1 MPSSSYGTIV
11 LLCLLLPPAT
21 QALQLSKPATG
32 AVAAAA
38 PSSSTQ
44 MLLLLRRGRRR
55 CSPPRL
61 MSAGAEGR
69 DGEEDTASEAA
80 RLRKVADTAGIESL
94 TAASS
99 EAAAALEKLQ
109 SGFEKRLEAMGAAET
124 VPPPPAPPS
133 RSAFGIS
140 NASANTKAA
149 EEALYRMRMKD
160 NGLLEAENAE
170 SIRKAQRAAKQWL
183 DAGLSERAKSELERV
198 QPFCSYKTEVGAEFH
213 LLLAKI
219 QGLCGQTA
227 QARRTLQ
234 RVASDAET
242 STQRWQA
249 ERQLESSAA
258 SGGMKLPPPTEASQ
272 YSDLFQM
279 PEWD

>member
-1 MPSSSYGTIV
+1 MPSSYGTIV
-11 LLCLLLPPAT
+11 LLYLILPPAA
-21 QALQLSKPATG
+21 QALQLSKP
-32 AVAAAA
+32 
-38 PSSSTQ
+38 Q
-44 MLLLLRRGRRR
+44 MPLPCGHSR
-55 CSPPRL
+55 CLPPRL
-61 MSAGAEGR
+61 MSRQGSN
-69 DGEEDTASEAA
+69 GEEDASSEAA
-80 RLRKVADTAGIESL
+80 RLRKVADTAGMECI

-99 EAAAALEKLQ
+99 EATAALDELQ
-109 SGFEKRLEAMGAAET
+109 SGFKKRLEAMGAAET
-124 VPPPPAPPS
+124 VAPPTAPPS
-133 RSAFGIS
+133 RSVFGIS
-140 NASANTKAA
+140 NASAHTKAA

-213 LLLAKI
+213 LLLASI

-234 RVASDAET
+234 RIARDAET

-249 ERQLESSAA
+249 ERQLESSA
-258 SGGMKLPPPTEASQ
+258 SSRGMKLPPPTETSQ